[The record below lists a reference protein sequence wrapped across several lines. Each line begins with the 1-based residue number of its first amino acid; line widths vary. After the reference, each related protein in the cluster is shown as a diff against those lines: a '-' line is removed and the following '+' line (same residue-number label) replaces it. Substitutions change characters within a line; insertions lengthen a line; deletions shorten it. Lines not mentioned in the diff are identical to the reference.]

1 MTFPPGIMWG
11 FFGSLDILGY
21 TGVQGNEIANKL
33 ARDGIVQKPVGP
45 EPALGVSRQ
54 CKKKDETL
62 DRQSAYGNVLGC
74 YHYSET
80 GFKTDFRP

>member
-1 MTFPPGIMWG
+1 MGLFWVPGY
-11 FFGSLDILGY
+11 S
-21 TGVQGNEIANKL
+21 GVRGNEIANKL
-33 ARDGIVQKPVGP
+33 ARDSTVQKLVGP

-62 DRQSAYGNVLGC
+62 ERQSAYGNVPGS
-74 YHYSET
+74 YHDSET

>member
-11 FFGSLDILGY
+11 CFGSLDILGY
-21 TGVQGNEIANKL
+21 EEIKL
-33 ARDGIVQKPVGP
+33 ARDSTVQKLVGP

-54 CKKKDETL
+54 CKKKDEML
-62 DRQSAYGNVLGC
+62 DRQSAYVNVPGS